1 MESSTPNNP
10 NKDFILET
18 ETALAGSAATVKF
31 YYHMYGSTMGTLS
44 FDTSS
49 DSGATWT
56 TQWTLSGNQ
65 GNVWNQ
71 AAVNVDS
78 TTSKFRFFGK
88 TGSSYTSDMA
98 IDSITVKII
107 ASTEAPTPSR
117 SNESSTGSLDSDASW
132 PRDSCPNSSY

>member
-18 ETALAGSAATVKF
+18 ETDLAGSAATVKF

-56 TQWTLSGNQ
+56 TLRRHDDDQTMERRGFVVAHWAVEGVTASFRHFRVHQHGPTADGTNIMYCNGIELYGTL
-65 GNVWNQ
+65 
-71 AAVNVDS
+71 
-78 TTSKFRFFGK
+78 
-88 TGSSYTSDMA
+88 
-98 IDSITVKII
+98 
-107 ASTEAPTPSR
+107 TEA
-117 SNESSTGSLDSDASW
+117 
-132 PRDSCPNSSY
+132 